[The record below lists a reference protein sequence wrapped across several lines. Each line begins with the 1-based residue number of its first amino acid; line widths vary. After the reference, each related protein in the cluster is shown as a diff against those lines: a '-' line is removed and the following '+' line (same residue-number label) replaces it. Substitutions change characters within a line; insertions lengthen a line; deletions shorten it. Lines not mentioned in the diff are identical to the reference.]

1 MHVFDQ
7 SKDWYRILKENI
19 MHNNKYTFILSIGLN
34 ANNNF
39 NYNDYFKSLYSL
51 IVQVYS
57 TTSYI
62 ILSIEI
68 LLLYYCILYLYHVL

>member
-1 MHVFDQ
+1 MKKSDCNCMHVFDQ

-57 TTSYI
+57 TKNVKSLTMISAS
-62 ILSIEI
+62 LA
-68 LLLYYCILYLYHVL
+68 